1 MVDVVIINPNE
12 RAGYQGLDDLRAI
25 QPPVWAG
32 MLATHYR
39 SVGAYPAIID
49 ANAEHLTD
57 AAVLEQV
64 EAFCPDKIVVL
75 PMGQNPS
82 ASTQLMPAT
91 ISLVKQ
97 LLTKAS
103 DTNVR
108 TGGLHISANR
118 EQGLVE
124 CGGRQFDLGATLPKP
139 LPVAW
144 DLLPMNLYRAHNWHA
159 FGHKSRQPYAA
170 IYTSFGCPFNCS
182 FCNINAMWPG
192 KHRICYRDVD
202 EVVQEI
208 DWLLGSGV
216 QHIKIADE
224 IFVLDRERVSK
235 ICDGLIDRHIGFCL
249 NMWAYARL
257 DTVTPQLLQK
267 MKRAG
272 FNWLAYGFE
281 SASEKVR
288 QGVGKGYADQKA
300 EDAIQMTRDAG
311 INIIGNY
318 IFGLPDDDWDTMM
331 QTLEH
336 AIHYNFEFVNFYCA
350 MAYPGSKLWEDTTK
364 AREDFCDYKQMIAG
378 KHGNALDPNTDW
390 ASYAQ
395 LGPKTRPLGSKH
407 LTPQQVLEFRDR
419 AFVRYFNR
427 PEYKAMIEGKFGTPA
442 RAQIDLM
449 LKHKPE
455 RQAG

>member
-12 RAGYQGLDDLRAI
+12 RAGYQGLDELRAI

-32 MLATHYR
+32 MLATHLR
-39 SVGAYPAIID
+39 SDGKDVQIID
-49 ANAEHLTD
+49 ANARHLADD
-57 AAVLEQV
+57 AIIQQVLDIHPREV
-64 EAFCPDKIVVL
+64 IIL

-82 ASTQLMPAT
+82 ASTQNMPAAERLNMGLCQADQPG
-91 ISLVKQ
+91 II
-97 LLTKAS
+97 
-103 DTNVR
+103 
-108 TGGLHISANR
+108 GGLHTAAFGHKPNPYA
-118 EQGLVE
+118 LAPYV
-124 CGGRQFDLGATLPKP
+124 FDLGAALPRP

-144 DLLPMNLYRAHNWHA
+144 DLLPMDLYRAHNWHA
-159 FGHKSRQPYAA
+159 FRYDSRKPYAA

-192 KHRICYRDVD
+192 KHRIRYRDVG
-202 EVVQEI
+202 EVITEI

-224 IFVLDRERVSK
+224 IFVLDRERVAK

-249 NMWAYARL
+249 NMWAYARV

-288 QGVGKGYADQKA
+288 KGVGKGYTDQKA

-311 INIIGNY
+311 ISIIANY
-318 IFGLPDDDWDTMM
+318 IFGLPDDDLASM
-331 QTLEH
+331 QETAGH
-336 AIHYNFEFVNFYCA
+336 AIRHNFEFVNFYCA
-350 MAYPGSKLWEDTTK
+350 MAYPGSKLWEDSTQ
-364 AREDFCDYKQMIAG
+364 AREDFRDYRQMIAS
-378 KHGNALDPNTDW
+378 KHGNAMKPSVEW
-390 ASYAQ
+390 REYAQ
-395 LGPKTRPLGSKH
+395 LGPHTRPLGSKH
-407 LTPQQVLEFRDR
+407 LAPQEVVEFRDR
-419 AFVRYFNR
+419 AFVEYFDR

-455 RQAG
+455 RQEQ